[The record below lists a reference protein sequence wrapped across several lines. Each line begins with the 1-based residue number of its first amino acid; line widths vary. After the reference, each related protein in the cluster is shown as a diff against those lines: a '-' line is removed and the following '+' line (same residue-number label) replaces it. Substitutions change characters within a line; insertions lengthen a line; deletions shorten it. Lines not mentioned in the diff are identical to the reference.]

1 VVFHYAGAQRALSDS
16 GFSKELAALGLGLI
30 GLFTAPAMIFT
41 GLLADRI
48 GRQWSYVL
56 GSVSLMIGI
65 LVFMMITDATSAWVL
80 YAFQPFI
87 ALGFFVAAIA
97 LPDYCSRPVSR
108 QILGAIIGA
117 GAGIGP

>member
-1 VVFHYAGAQRALSDS
+1 V
-16 GFSKELAALGLGLI
+16 
-30 GLFTAPAMIFT
+30 
-41 GLLADRI
+41 
-48 GRQWSYVL
+48 
-56 GSVSLMIGI
+56 IGI